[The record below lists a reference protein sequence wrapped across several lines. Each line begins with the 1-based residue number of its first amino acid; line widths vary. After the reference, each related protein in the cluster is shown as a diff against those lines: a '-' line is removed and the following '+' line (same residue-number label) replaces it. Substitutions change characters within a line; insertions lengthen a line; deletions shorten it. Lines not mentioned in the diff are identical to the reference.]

1 MFFLLKM
8 SGVNLFGEALSS
20 NENIRVQ
27 RGHPG
32 IGFINKNYFDKRY
45 GFLHKIYDRFQITFN
60 NYSTKLD

>member
-20 NENIRVQ
+20 NKNIRVQ

-32 IGFINKNYFDKRY
+32 IGFIL
-45 GFLHKIYDRFQITFN
+45 GW
-60 NYSTKLD
+60 SG